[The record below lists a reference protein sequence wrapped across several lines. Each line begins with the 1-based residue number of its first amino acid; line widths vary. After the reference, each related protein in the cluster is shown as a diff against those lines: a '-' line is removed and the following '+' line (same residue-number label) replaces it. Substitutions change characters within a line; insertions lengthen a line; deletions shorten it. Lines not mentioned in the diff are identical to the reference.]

1 MNRKS
6 NTRGERFLKFFIFK
20 ELLDKRKSLSIPY
33 TNTVAGLALIIMNRI
48 FEIKETNC
56 NLRGKNI
63 FARAFLH
70 HLESTLLNTEQIA

>member
-20 ELLDKRKSLSIPY
+20 ELLDKRKSHY